1 MYEPQLIGMLCLVAT
16 RCLEG
21 FVNQIVDVILVVSWR
36 LITDLSDGENTIHS
50 NDNINFVLLNSKLDS
65 QIVPMT
71 PGVWPV
77 ANKERVPR
85 IILFNKIQ
93 TQRLQTNLVSAE
105 SSIIVIYQNQTKN
118 SQI

>member
-85 IILFNKIQ
+85 IKMKFKPRGFRPI
-93 TQRLQTNLVSAE
+93 
-105 SSIIVIYQNQTKN
+105 
-118 SQI
+118 